1 MTAAGCSVAS
11 TRGPSSPTGAAVSL
25 GHPILAVAGGE
36 PRSVALL
43 DDPPYAVADLEDGD
57 LVGTGSAWHDSRR
70 GGAVAGDRARLAV
83 GGRGGEVGLL
93 DLDSGDWVAAPVV
106 AYVRGTPSLSLT
118 PPSPSILTKCCSFD
132 GGLRAWD
139 GSTGAVLGTA
149 TAGANDHP
157 AFAAVLP
164 DGHDA
169 IAASPDGAV
178 YRWDTRLDRWID
190 FACALAGRN
199 LTDAEWRDAFGDQPY
214 RQTCPT

>member
-1 MTAAGCSVAS
+1 M
-11 TRGPSSPTGAAVSL
+11 
-25 GHPILAVAGGE
+25 
-36 PRSVALL
+36 
-43 DDPPYAVADLEDGD
+43 
-57 LVGTGSAWHDSRR
+57 GTGSA
-70 GGAVAGDRARLAV
+70 GMIPVAAALSPDGARLAV

-106 AYVRGTPSLSLT
+106 AHRQYVLT
-118 PPSPSILTKCCSFD
+118 VSYAADGATFVTSSFD